1 MLLTHIRPK
10 NALRSERGFFCCSK
24 KHQAKVV
31 FLLGIASNLVHNI
44 VYSIVCVSEV
54 SGIYWDEEVC
64 KA

>member
-31 FLLGIASNLVHNI
+31 FLLGIASNLGHNI
-44 VYSIVCVSEV
+44 VCSVTFEGSEIVWWGPV
-54 SGIYWDEEVC
+54 I
-64 KA
+64 

>member
-31 FLLGIASNLVHNI
+31 FLLGIASNLEHNI
-44 VYSIVCVSEV
+44 VCSVTFEGSKIVWW
-54 SGIYWDEEVC
+54 GPII
-64 KA
+64 

>member
-44 VYSIVCVSEV
+44 VCSVVSEV
-54 SGIYWDEEVC
+54 SGIYWDGEVC

>member
-31 FLLGIASNLVHNI
+31 FLLGIASNLEHNI
-44 VYSIVCVSEV
+44 VCSVTFEGSEIVW
-54 SGIYWDEEVC
+54 WDPII
-64 KA
+64 